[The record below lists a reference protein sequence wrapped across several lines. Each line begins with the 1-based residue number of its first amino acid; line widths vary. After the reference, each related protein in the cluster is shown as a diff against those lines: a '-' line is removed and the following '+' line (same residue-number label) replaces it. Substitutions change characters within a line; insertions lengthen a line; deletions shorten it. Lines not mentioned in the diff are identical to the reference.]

1 MASRILSATTIG
13 LDTFP
18 VEVEVD
24 STPGLY
30 AFKIVGLPD
39 KAVEEAKERIVSAI
53 KNSGF
58 HTPSRQNRKIVV
70 NLAPA
75 DIRKEGAGF
84 DLPMAVGV
92 LLETGQFH
100 CDIENTAFIGEL
112 GLEGAIRKVPG
123 ILAIAEAHQRLG
135 IKRLVVPAENYFEAR
150 IIDEIEII
158 PSRALSEL
166 TRILEGKEKPA
177 IPQSHS
183 APALPQND
191 ADFAD
196 IRGLALAK
204 RAMEIAASGGH
215 NILLTGFPGTGK
227 TLLARAF
234 SSILPLMTKQE
245 AIEVT
250 KIYSV
255 AGELHS
261 GGLMT
266 ERPFRAPHHSASGM
280 AIIGGGTWP
289 KPGEV
294 SLAHRGVL
302 FLDEFPE
309 FSRQVLEN
317 LRQPL
322 EEGYVT
328 VSRVRSAVKFPARF
342 TLVAAMN
349 PCPCGWY
356 GDTRRQCVCTLSRII
371 QYKKKISGPILDRID
386 LIVEVPRILFD
397 TLTASGQTE
406 EPSLKIRERVTAAR
420 EKQKHRFGSK
430 GGSRGDT
437 ALPPKRRW
445 AILTNSE
452 MNAKALA
459 EFAPLDSALKPL
471 LRQAADAFALSARAI
486 HRVIKVSRTI
496 ADLEGSEEIRE
507 QHLAEALQYRPKEE
521 F

>member
-1 MASRILSATTIG
+1 MASRILSATAIG
-13 LDTFP
+13 LDSFP
-18 VEVEVD
+18 VEVEID
-24 STPGLY
+24 TTPGLY

-39 KAVEEAKERIVSAI
+39 KAVEEAKERVVSAI

-58 HTPSRQNRKIVV
+58 QTPSKQNRKIVV

-84 DLPMAVGV
+84 DLPIAIGI
-92 LLETGQFH
+92 LAETGQLH
-100 CDIENTAFIGEL
+100 APIEQTAFLGEL
-112 GLEGAIRKVPG
+112 GLEGAIRKIPG
-123 ILAIAEAHQRLG
+123 VLAIAEAHSKLG

-150 IIDEIEII
+150 IVDEIEVIAT
-158 PSRALSEL
+158 RTLAEL
-166 TRILEGKEKPA
+166 VRVLEGKDDPP
-177 IPQSHS
+177 IPEPPKAAAEPLHT
-183 APALPQND
+183 

-204 RAMEIAASGGH
+204 RAMEIAAAGGH

-234 SSILPLMTKQE
+234 PSILPPMTKQE

-261 GGLMT
+261 GTLLA
-266 ERPFRAPHHSASGM
+266 ERPFRAPHHTASGM
-280 AIIGGGTWP
+280 AVIGGGAWP

-309 FSRQVLEN
+309 FSRQVIEN

-322 EEGYVT
+322 EEGWVS
-328 VSRVRSAVKFPARF
+328 VSRVKGAVKFPARF

-356 GDTRRQCVCTLSRII
+356 GDSRRQCSCTLSRII

-386 LIVEVPRILFD
+386 LVLEVPRIPFD
-397 TLTASGQTE
+397 TLTATGETE
-406 EPSLKIRERVTAAR
+406 EPSEKIRHRVIAAR
-420 EKQKHRFGSK
+420 EKQRERFHAQSQK
-430 GGSRGDT
+430 Q
-437 ALPPKRRW
+437 
-445 AILTNSE
+445 ILSNSE
-452 MNAKALA
+452 MDARALA
-459 EFAPLDSALKPL
+459 KFVPLTSQLKSL
-471 LRQAADAFALSARAI
+471 LRQAADAFALSPRAI
-486 HRVIKVSRTI
+486 HRVIKVARTI
-496 ADLEGSEEIRE
+496 ADLEESAEVKDN
-507 QHLAEALQYRPKEE
+507 HLTEAIQYRQKEE